1 MKDAE
6 RKAKHLVY
14 RASDPEVMAKQ
25 AQYLDEVFE
34 YNQVKPSDHKTKAAM
49 LKKMFAEVGNHCYIE
64 TPFHANFGGHNV
76 HLGNGV
82 YANFN
87 LTLTDDTDIYIGDK
101 TMIGPN
107 VTIATAGHPIKPE
120 LRAQEYQ
127 YDFPIHIGKNVW
139 LGANVVVCPGVTIGD
154 NTVIG
159 AGSVVT
165 RNIPANVVA
174 VGAPCKVLREIGD
187 HDDKYYFRDHEL
199 DI

>member
-1 MKDAE
+1 MNEAE
-6 RKAKHLVY
+6 RKAQHLVY
-14 RASDPEVMAKQ
+14 RATDPTVMAKQ
-25 AQYLDEVFE
+25 AEYLDEVFA
-34 YNQVKPSDHKTKAAM
+34 YNQVKPSDHKTKSAM
-49 LKKMFAEVGNHCYIE
+49 LKKMFAEVGHDCYIE
-64 TPFHANFGGHNV
+64 TPFYANFGGHNV

-87 LTLTDDTDIYIGDK
+87 LTLTDDTDIYIDDR

-107 VTIATAGHPIKPE
+107 VTLATAGHPIKPV
-120 LRAQEYQ
+120 LREEGYQ

-165 RNIPANVVA
+165 KDIPANVVA
-174 VGAPCKVLREIGD
+174 VGSPCKVQREIGE
-187 HDDKYYFRDHEL
+187 HDNEYYFKNHKL